1 MVSYLIKGSAYL
13 IIISLLYSPITLK
26 HTRHSPSVCASEPSV
41 IFFLDALPQSPA
53 PLLISLSYQSH
64 MGHSPLSTPP
74 SFSTHSLVLVC
85 AFPVLRNSPPGLLRL
100 KSSSSQ
106 RSSTFTASFHLSIT
120 TPAPAPQ
127 MLAPPL
133 PLMLTCVVR
142 YLLPQSPTGRR
153 ATSELSLTGWELYV
167 SGCGKQAA
175 EYKKQ

>member
-1 MVSYLIKGSAYL
+1 M
-13 IIISLLYSPITLK
+13 
-26 HTRHSPSVCASEPSV
+26 CASEPSV

-85 AFPVLRNSPPGLLRL
+85 AFPVLRNSPPGLLCL

-106 RSSTFTASFHLSIT
+106 RSSTFTATSAYPLPHQ
-120 TPAPAPQ
+120 PPAPQ
-127 MLAPPL
+127 MLASPL
-133 PLMLTCVVR
+133 SFMLTCVVR
-142 YLLPQSPTGRR
+142 YLLPQSPTGR
-153 ATSELSLTGWELYV
+153 SLTGWELYV